1 MTKNKSEKAGSPG
14 APKTSVTQ
22 KTARSRTPL
31 HGTVLDSIWNA
42 CRKTQQAAAS
52 RKAQALE
59 RLEATALEL
68 GFDKNEVG
76 AWTAKCPQCGHT
88 VQLYTND
95 VGHLSATGSDLRCA
109 MVHKLEAYLRNRGSE

>member
-52 RKAQALE
+52 RKAQESE
-59 RLEATALEL
+59 RLNAAAHEL
-68 GFDKNEVG
+68 GFIDSTDDVWWER
-76 AWTAKCPQCGHT
+76 CPHCDYF
-88 VQLYTND
+88 VQLYTTPS
-95 VGHLSATGSDLRCA
+95 GHIDASSANPRCA
-109 MVHKLEAYLRNRGSE
+109 MVPKLRAHLRNGGPK